1 MKKKRILKLLGATM
15 LLVVVTVCLT
25 ACSKD
30 EEGAEYW
37 TVTLEDHYAPYHND
51 IEDMNMLPKFVFG
64 MRDNGDSLLFSEN
77 EDNGDSLLFSEN
89 EIKGFSYEEG
99 YVYKL
104 LIKATPTL
112 QQVGTCNPQPYT
124 FELVEVISKKQP
136 KIDPAI

>member
-77 EDNGDSLLFSEN
+77 E
-89 EIKGFSYEEG
+89 IKGFSYEEG

-112 QQVGTCNPQPYT
+112 QQIGTCNPPPYT
-124 FELVEVISKKQP
+124 FELVKVISKKQP
-136 KIDPAI
+136 KIGPAI